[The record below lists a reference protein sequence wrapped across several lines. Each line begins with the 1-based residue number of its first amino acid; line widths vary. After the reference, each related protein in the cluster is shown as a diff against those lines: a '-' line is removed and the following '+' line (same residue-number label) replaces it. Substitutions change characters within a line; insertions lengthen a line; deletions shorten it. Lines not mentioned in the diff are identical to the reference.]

1 MKILEFIGNDE
12 FLFRYGS
19 KSKGSRLLCS
29 DVFTFEGKSLIIS
42 HEIN

>member
-1 MKILEFIGNDE
+1 MSFYLDMDQNLKLKA
-12 FLFRYGS
+12 